1 MNKKQNTTHFSFS
14 KNETYMAFQALLN
27 RYFGL
32 VGFLYF
38 DELRHSIINDDE
50 LQIIYANIRV

>member
-1 MNKKQNTTHFSFS
+1 MIKRQNNIHFSFS
-14 KNETYMAFQALLN
+14 KNETYRAFQALLN

-32 VGFLYF
+32 VGMLYF